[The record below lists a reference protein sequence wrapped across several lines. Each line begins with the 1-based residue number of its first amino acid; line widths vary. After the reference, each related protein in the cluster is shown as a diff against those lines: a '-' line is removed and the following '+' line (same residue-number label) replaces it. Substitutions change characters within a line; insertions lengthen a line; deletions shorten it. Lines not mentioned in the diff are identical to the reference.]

1 MMRRNKNC
9 IKFEHFGLPRQRH
22 LSPPVLRWR
31 CKRQLSTVAGRN
43 ESASSANSDMPAS
56 VNLCNSNT
64 WLSAAMMLRFTFD
77 LDKEADAVEQ
87 AVKQVLVDGY
97 RTCDIIS
104 EGMTPVSCSEM
115 GDLIA
120 ERIK

>member
-1 MMRRNKNC
+1 
-9 IKFEHFGLPRQRH
+9 
-22 LSPPVLRWR
+22 
-31 CKRQLSTVAGRN
+31 
-43 ESASSANSDMPAS
+43 
-56 VNLCNSNT
+56 
-64 WLSAAMMLRFTFD
+64 MMLRFTFD

-104 EGMTPVSCSEM
+104 EGMAPVSCSEM